1 MLKETAFKIGVSVS
15 ACPIPNAKPFS
26 VCYGSHASKAN
37 KWYGHLLNL
46 HGSAFPAFS
55 LSDFYYYM
63 FQTLLG
69 NSMLQCLFS
78 FYSLC
83 PYHSILLSFSLVGG
97 IVLVSKIVSW
107 LREAGFV
114 FNHCLMPM

>member
-15 ACPIPNAKPFS
+15 ACPMPNAKCQALLS
-26 VCYGSHASKAN
+26 VYYGSHASKA
-37 KWYGHLLNL
+37 KWYGHFLNL

-55 LSDFYYYM
+55 LSDFHYYM
-63 FQTLLG
+63 FQILLR

-83 PYHSILLSFSLVGG
+83 PYHAILLSFSMWG
-97 IVLVSKIVSW
+97 IVLVKGS
-107 LREAGFV
+107 
-114 FNHCLMPM
+114 